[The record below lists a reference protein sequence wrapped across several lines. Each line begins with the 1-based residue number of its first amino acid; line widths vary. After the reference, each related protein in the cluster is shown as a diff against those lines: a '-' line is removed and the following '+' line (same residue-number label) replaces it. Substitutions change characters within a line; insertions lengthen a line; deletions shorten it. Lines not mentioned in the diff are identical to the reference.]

1 MEGGMNE
8 NSGKGGCSR
17 ESKTKQI
24 IYKRKG
30 LKRERES
37 SNVFYL
43 LKIR

>member
-1 MEGGMNE
+1 MKTVEKE
-8 NSGKGGCSR
+8 VVLAR